1 MNCRTMRRITEGH
14 MAKKAT
20 KAKPAKAVEKP
31 TTKKT
36 GRKAA

>member
-1 MNCRTMRRITEGH
+1 

-20 KAKPAKAVEKP
+20 KAKPAKAVKKP
-31 TTKKT
+31 TKKT

>member
-1 MNCRTMRRITEGH
+1 

-20 KAKPAKAVEKP
+20 KAKPAKGITSGGGNVVKGNKI
-31 TTKKT
+31 TKTKKT